1 MRKTLL
7 TLCLLSLVA
16 ATPAHARDRGRDGGP
31 ADPRN
36 FAPDNPIAARSHDRP
51 MMIPND
57 ARSSHRRQSAKCMNA
72 YPDDHGGFTNC
83 IKEGDNYGSRRQ
95 FMPMPGSMNDY

>member
-1 MRKTLL
+1 MLA
-7 TLCLLSLVA
+7 LCLISLVA
-16 ATPAHARDRGRDGGP
+16 AAPASARDRGIDGGP

-36 FAPDNPIAARSHDRP
+36 FRPDTPIAERAHDRP

-83 IKEGDNYGSRRQ
+83 IKGGGNYSNRRQ
-95 FMPMPGSMNDY
+95 FMPMPASMNDY